1 MVFVNSSLLMTLGVC
16 SVYDLR
22 YRRIPAIVVAITTLY
37 IAVALGVMGCLTPIR
52 IVGAAVLCTFLELL
66 CIASRD
72 KIGMIQL
79 ALGMRQNMLVL
90 LVTFSMVFI
99 TACILYMVCRVDKD
113 LEIPLALY
121 LLVGVGVVLFAEVL
135 Q

>member
-52 IVGAAVLCTFLELL
+52 IVEQQYYVRSLNCYALQAET
-66 CIASRD
+66 
-72 KIGMIQL
+72 KL
-79 ALGMRQNMLVL
+79 AQVMRL
-90 LVTFSMVFI
+90 
-99 TACILYMVCRVDKD
+99 
-113 LEIPLALY
+113 
-121 LLVGVGVVLFAEVL
+121 
-135 Q
+135 

>member
-72 KIGMIQL
+72 KIGTGDAIMIGMIQL
-79 ALGMRQNMLVL
+79 A
-90 LVTFSMVFI
+90 FSMVFI

-113 LEIPLALY
+113 LEIPLAPY

>member
-1 MVFVNSSLLMTLGVC
+1 MVFVNSSLLMSLGVC

-72 KIGMIQL
+72 KIGTGCDYDRHDTVGTWD
-79 ALGMRQNMLVL
+79 AAEY
-90 LVTFSMVFI
+90 
-99 TACILYMVCRVDKD
+99 ACS
-113 LEIPLALY
+113 
-121 LLVGVGVVLFAEVL
+121 VGDI
-135 Q
+135 

>member
-66 CIASRD
+66 CIAR
-72 KIGMIQL
+72 Q
-79 ALGMRQNMLVL
+79 RQNWH
-90 LVTFSMVFI
+90 
-99 TACILYMVCRVDKD
+99 R
-113 LEIPLALY
+113 
-121 LLVGVGVVLFAEVL
+121 
-135 Q
+135 

>member
-72 KIGMIQL
+72 KIGTGDAIMIGMIQL
-79 ALGMRQNMLVL
+79 ALWEAAEY
-90 LVTFSMVFI
+90 
-99 TACILYMVCRVDKD
+99 ACSDW
-113 LEIPLALY
+113 
-121 LLVGVGVVLFAEVL
+121 
-135 Q
+135 

>member
-72 KIGMIQL
+72 KI
-79 ALGMRQNMLVL
+79 
-90 LVTFSMVFI
+90 
-99 TACILYMVCRVDKD
+99 KD
-113 LEIPLALY
+113 LEIPLAPY

>member
-52 IVGAAVLCTFLELL
+52 IVYV
-66 CIASRD
+66 
-72 KIGMIQL
+72 
-79 ALGMRQNMLVL
+79 
-90 LVTFSMVFI
+90 
-99 TACILYMVCRVDKD
+99 
-113 LEIPLALY
+113 P
-121 LLVGVGVVLFAEVL
+121 
-135 Q
+135 